1 MTIERNH
8 MARIVLG
15 RRPKNFKHNIMV
27 PLLDGSTGSI
37 EVVFIYRTRTEFGV
51 MIDGLM
57 DDAGVKPAGDDDESQ
72 KLSLAQAMERTKET
86 NADYILKVAEG
97 WNLESEFNRENIAQL
112 CDEVPA
118 AAMAIMNAYRT
129 AITEGKLGN

>member
-1 MTIERNH
+1 
-8 MARIVLG
+8 MAKITLG
-15 RRPKNFKHNIMV
+15 KRPKNFKHNITV
-27 PLLDGSTGSI
+27 PLLDGTTGSMEI
-37 EVVFIYRTRTEFGV
+37 IFTYRTRTEFGQ

-57 DDAGVKPAGDDDESQ
+57 DDAGVKPAGEDDESQ

-97 WNLESEFNRENIAQL
+97 WNLESDFNRENVAQL
-112 CDEVPA
+112 CDEIPA
-118 AAMAIMNAYRT
+118 AAMAIMNSYRA

>member
-1 MTIERNH
+1 
-8 MARIVLG
+8 MAKIALG
-15 RRPKNFKHNIMV
+15 KRPKNFKHNITV
-27 PLLDGSTGSI
+27 PLLDGTTGSMEI
-37 EVVFIYRTRTEFGV
+37 IFTYRTRTEFGQ

-57 DDAGVKPAGDDDESQ
+57 DDAGVKPVGEDEESQ

-97 WNLESEFNRENIAQL
+97 WNLESEFNRENVAQL
-112 CDEVPA
+112 CDEIPA
-118 AAMAIMNAYRT
+118 AAMAIMNSYRT

>member
-1 MTIERNH
+1 
-8 MARIVLG
+8 MAKITLG
-15 RRPKNFKHNIMV
+15 KRPKNFKHNITV
-27 PLLDGSTGSI
+27 PLLDGTTGSMEI
-37 EVVFIYRTRTEFGV
+37 IFTYRTRTEFGQ

-57 DDAGVKPAGDDDESQ
+57 DDAGVKPAGEDEESQ

-97 WNLESEFNRENIAQL
+97 WNLESEFNRENVAQL
-112 CDEVPA
+112 CDEIPA
-118 AAMAIMNAYRT
+118 AAMAIMNSYRT